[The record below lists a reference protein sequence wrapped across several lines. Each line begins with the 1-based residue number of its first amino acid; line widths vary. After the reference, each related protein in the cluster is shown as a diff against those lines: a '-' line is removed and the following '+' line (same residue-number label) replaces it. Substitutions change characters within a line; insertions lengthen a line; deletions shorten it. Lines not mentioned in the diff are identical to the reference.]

1 MMEFM
6 LENFQVDS
14 EDDEKVKAAK
24 TNSIVHEEACV
35 ECGGDEHLIPCAECP
50 SVYHLECH
58 DPPLRHP
65 PR

>member
-1 MMEFM
+1 M
-6 LENFQVDS
+6 LVYQTLFQSDT
-14 EDDEKVKAAK
+14 EDFGKSSRRKEK
-24 TNSIVHEEACV
+24 TIVHEENCV
-35 ECGGDEHLIPCAECP
+35 ECGGDEDLISCAECP